1 MRRHRKAFPLVV
13 EGLPYLIPPA
23 VITVVGGVWG
33 KIYLFL
39 PFLVLTIF
47 GCSFFRN
54 PPRRIPAADGLILSP
69 ADGRIIGV
77 KTGKQNTTVSIFMSV
92 FNCHVNRA
100 PSSGTIES
108 IQYQRGRF
116 LPANS
121 GEASRQNEQNTLQL
135 RSAEGLRL
143 VFVQVAGIIARRI
156 VCYVRRGD
164 QVQRGEIVGAI
175 LFGSRVDVH
184 LPHGVRV
191 KVREGERVTGGE
203 SVLGVIT

>member
-1 MRRHRKAFPLVV
+1 MRRHRKTFPLVV
-13 EGLPYLIPPA
+13 EGIPYLIPPA

-39 PFLVLTIF
+39 PFLLLTICV
-47 GCSFFRN
+47 CSFFRN
-54 PPRRIPAADGLILSP
+54 PPRRIPVGDGLILSP

-77 KTGKQNTTVSIFMSV
+77 KKGRKNTTVSIFMSV

-100 PSSGTIES
+100 PASGTIES
-108 IQYQRGRF
+108 IQYKRGRF

-121 GEASRQNEQNTLQL
+121 VGASRHNEQNTLQL
-135 RSAEGLRL
+135 QSTEGLQL

-164 QVQRGEIVGAI
+164 TVQRGEIVGAI
-175 LFGSRVDVH
+175 LFGSRLDVY
-184 LPHGVRV
+184 LPNGVKV
-191 KVREGERVTGGE
+191 KVRTGERVKGGE

>member
-1 MRRHRKAFPLVV
+1 LVL
-13 EGLPYLIPPA
+13 EGIPYLIPPA
-23 VITVVGGVWG
+23 VITVVGGAWG

-54 PPRRIPAADGLILSP
+54 LPRRIPVGDGLILSP

-77 KTGKQNTTVSIFMSV
+77 KKGRQNTTVSIFMSV

-100 PSSGTIES
+100 PASGTIES

-116 LPANS
+116 LPANKE
-121 GEASRQNEQNTLQL
+121 GASRHNEQNALQL
-135 RSAEGLRL
+135 QSAGGLQL

-164 QVQRGEIVGAI
+164 TVQQGEIVGAI
-175 LFGSRVDVH
+175 LFGSRLDVY
-184 LPHGVRV
+184 LPHGVEV
-191 KVREGERVTGGE
+191 KVREGERVKGGK